1 MLVKAKKWGDDI
13 AIRIPDKLAKAMNL
27 NDGDVVEMTMENNQ
41 IVIRSASSTRP
52 TYTLEELLADITDEN
67 RHPEIRF

>member
-13 AIRIPDKLAKAMNL
+13 AIRIPAKLVKAMNL
-27 NDGDVVEMTMENNQ
+27 NDGDVVAMTVENNQ
-41 IVIRSASSTRP
+41 IVIRSAPSPRP
-52 TYTLEELLADITDEN
+52 TYTLEELLAGITDEN